1 MQKGMATV
9 GVEPSPPTRQ
19 LRVYCAPAMPM
30 PPTIKDVNIQSIPTV
45 TVITLLA
52 PLTLGLIFK

>member
-9 GVEPSPPTRQ
+9 GVEETVEGLLWTCKANVSNSFS
-19 LRVYCAPAMPM
+19 
-30 PPTIKDVNIQSIPTV
+30 IKDVNIQSIPTV

-52 PLTLGLIFK
+52 PLTFGLIFK